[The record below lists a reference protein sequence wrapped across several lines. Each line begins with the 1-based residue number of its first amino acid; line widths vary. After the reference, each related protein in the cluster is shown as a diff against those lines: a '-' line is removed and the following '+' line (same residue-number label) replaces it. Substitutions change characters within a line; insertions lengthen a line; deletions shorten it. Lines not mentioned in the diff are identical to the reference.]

1 MIKIQKTTDCCGCSA
16 CAEICP
22 KQCISLD
29 VDYEGFWYPQINSSI
44 CIDCHL
50 CESVCPV
57 LNPGV
62 EHKPLHVY
70 AAINKNDEIRA
81 RSASGGVFTII
92 AEKVI
97 DEGGVVFG
105 VKFDRDWNV
114 IFGYTETKEGL
125 EEFRRS
131 KYVQAWVGESYREV
145 KRFLKEGKKVLFTGL
160 PCQIAGLN
168 LFLKKEYTNLITVD
182 LICEGVPS
190 PKLWRKYLDEEFV
203 VYKKK
208 YRTRTH
214 ITSSSSRQNIFIK
227 DISFR
232 NKSLGWSNFSFS
244 LTIAGN
250 SSENSQNIVFPSYIN
265 RNSAYMQ
272 LMFRYGNLRPI
283 CYVCPF
289 KCCKSGSDLTI
300 ADYWGISQLHP
311 EMDDDKGTSMV
322 FVNTMRGKKYFDL
335 SKTHYLETSYEESWP
350 FNNVVT
356 SSKKHPKR
364 DYFYSQID
372 KRQSVIKL
380 MNDISF
386 PFSYKV
392 KKICKEFV
400 KKSDKNYS
408 RRYRCLFYKNAY
420 MGQIKKRIKLITF
433 APHPNFGTCLQS
445 YALNNVLQRMG
456 HDVEFIY
463 NGREIP
469 PLTFSMYVKKSISK
483 IARKILS
490 ESMLILL
497 KERLGKRT
505 RGKKSSS
512 NDPVVLQLPDYRM
525 LYWLSKLPG
534 YEKCFKMYKC
544 KNLQWRKVY
553 QFTYEDN
560 NFKMRRIY
568 THKQYNEVVADT
580 DIFITG
586 SDQIWNPY
594 CGGFNPMM
602 FVEFGKDKKRIAYSS
617 SIAQPEIPQQ
627 IKERMKQDLLKFKY
641 IGVREQRS
649 VELLNVLLGRTDI
662 RLVVDPTYLLSMEEW
677 MEFGEKAVLEFPLP
691 KKYIFCY
698 FVGDKRKEIYEQMV
712 QDVKKFA
719 GIDDVVTLE
728 CYNRKLNY
736 GGGKLYKDGGPYEW
750 VYLLRHASYICMDSF
765 HATVFALKFK
775 KEFVHALKNS
785 DDETESQ
792 NTRMYDIFNRYGLS
806 HKIYFP
812 SSSESWQL
820 PIDYSKVTPIMELEI
835 ENSIKFLEYSINN

>member
-400 KKSDKNYS
+400 KKNDKNYS

-712 QDVKKFA
+712 QDVKKFT

>member
-29 VDYEGFWYPQINSSI
+29 VDYEGFWYSQINSSI

-712 QDVKKFA
+712 QDVKKFT

>member
-712 QDVKKFA
+712 QDVKKFT

>member
-400 KKSDKNYS
+400 KNDKNYS

-712 QDVKKFA
+712 QDVKKFT

>member
-835 ENSIKFLEYSINN
+835 ENSIKFLEYSIF

>member
-392 KKICKEFV
+392 KKIC

>member
-392 KKICKEFV
+392 KKICK
-400 KKSDKNYS
+400 KSDKNYS

-712 QDVKKFA
+712 QDVKKFT